1 MDNPVL
7 AAPVVAILGL
17 IVPFLVSV
25 LKASKAPAWANQVV
39 ALAVCIA
46 AGAASVVID
55 AGPGGM
61 TLAALLGHAGAIFA
75 IAQTAYRVWFVATPL
90 NARLEAA
97 VFGSPAAGPAVAVVL
112 AGLVSVLALGP

>member
-7 AAPVVAILGL
+7 AAPVVAILGF
-17 IVPFLVSV
+17 IVPLIVSV
-25 LKASKAPAWANQVV
+25 LKTAKAAAWVNQAV

-46 AGAASVVID
+46 AGAASVAVD
-55 AGPGGM
+55 AGPGEL

-75 IAQTAYRVWFVATPL
+75 VAQTAYRVWFAATPL

>member
-7 AAPVVAILGL
+7 AAPVVAILGF
-17 IVPFLVSV
+17 IVPLIVSV
-25 LKASKAPAWANQVV
+25 LKTAKAAAWVNQAV
-39 ALAVCIA
+39 ALA
-46 AGAASVVID
+46 
-55 AGPGGM
+55 GPGEL

-75 IAQTAYRVWFVATPL
+75 VAQTAYRVWFAATPL